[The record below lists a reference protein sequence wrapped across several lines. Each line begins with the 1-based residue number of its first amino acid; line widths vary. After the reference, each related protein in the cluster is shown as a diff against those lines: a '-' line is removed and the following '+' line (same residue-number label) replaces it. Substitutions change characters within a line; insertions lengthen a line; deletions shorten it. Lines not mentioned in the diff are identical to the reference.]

1 MDQMTESDALV
12 LPTVE
17 REAVKQQSL
26 RVKRK
31 NTSLADDFNLI
42 FDRVDS
48 SYFRRNHLG
57 DLLEIK
63 STGLAGKRYVISV
76 AAAFDVLQVAV
87 AHAAVSD
94 FNTSL

>member
-1 MDQMTESDALV
+1 MSDALV
-12 LPTVE
+12 WPTVE

-26 RVKRK
+26 RVKFK

-48 SYFRRNHLG
+48 SNFGRNDLSN
-57 DLLEIK
+57 LLEIK
-63 STGLAGKRYVISV
+63 SAGLAGKRYMISV
-76 AAAFDVLQVAV
+76 ATAFDVLQVAV
-87 AHAAVSD
+87 AHAAVGD